1 MRWQSWTKTSDK
13 EVAGQFCS
21 RTFLWIRITPSWCQ
35 WEKTRSFHLFLCAP
49 FLFLSHFWLACS
61 RKTVRN
67 SCSYMLRLFDF
78 GSWRWFYWRWKST
91 HEQRI
96 KQAELEKEEGV
107 KGTGAEHLPTYSQF
121 LLKPVTQI
129 SLTSNGCFQW
139 ACQRHGAGEGQAEF
153 SQKYSACIGL
163 SDLDL

>member
-1 MRWQSWTKTSDK
+1 
-13 EVAGQFCS
+13 
-21 RTFLWIRITPSWCQ
+21 
-35 WEKTRSFHLFLCAP
+35 
-49 FLFLSHFWLACS
+49 
-61 RKTVRN
+61 
-67 SCSYMLRLFDF
+67 MLRLFDF

-129 SLTSNGCFQW
+129 SLTSNGCFQ
-139 ACQRHGAGEGQAEF
+139 
-153 SQKYSACIGL
+153 
-163 SDLDL
+163 